1 METQD
6 NAINRV
12 CIITF
17 ILMPKQRIKNI
28 SKGLEPNPGL
38 LNNELCERPH
48 TKLDH
53 GSSGMCSI
61 VSLVALNFLGLVR
74 VVSTMSPTSAI

>member
-6 NAINRV
+6 NAMYRV
-12 CIITF
+12 CIITY
-17 ILMPKQRIKNI
+17 ILMPEERIKNLA
-28 SKGLEPNPGL
+28 KELELNPGL
-38 LNNELCERPH
+38 LINELCERPL